1 MINRISFTSNY
12 NLKNDGR
19 HYRPAAGKIAR
30 PSNAR
35 PDRPCLLLNL
45 GARIGAGLALYLVV
59 TALLLGL
66 VLHTQLRQ
74 LSERQQDSLGEA
86 LAGQLAETLKQPL
99 INRNPVSIQ
108 VILDNLISETALVAR
123 VSAYSAGNRLLAQ
136 SQVDQ
141 PPTGLAAYT
150 RPISVDNTLVGMVRV
165 ELAGTRLFYRFQML
179 LWTTLGIWLV
189 TTLIFAFWL
198 VSTASGYSRRIRR
211 ATEGLGGP
219 GTGHEL
225 DALEESLAPFTLER
239 KAPQEGSGEFILVA
253 VEIPDLPRLRAQ
265 LNAQRFNHLLRRVDD
280 TIEQVLPIYR
290 GERLP
295 ARQQVALL
303 QFDAD
308 DEGEALYQALYCARA
323 LTELCRSLSAAER
336 LPFEIRCALG
346 HCHTPEGASP
356 WRDDL
361 QREECIARLL
371 DILPAG
377 GDWELL
383 IVPRRAEDADLAGC
397 ELEPLHGE
405 ILRFQRFSPERQ
417 EAFDRQMEFLA
428 TGR

>member
-1 MINRISFTSNY
+1 MRS
-12 NLKNDGR
+12 
-19 HYRPAAGKIAR
+19 
-30 PSNAR
+30 
-35 PDRPCLLLNL
+35 LLLNL

-66 VLHTQLRQ
+66 ALHIQLRQ
-74 LSERQQDSLGEA
+74 LSERQQDVLGEA

-99 INRNPVSIQ
+99 INRNAVSIQ
-108 VILDNLISETALVAR
+108 VILDNLISETPLVAR
-123 VSAYSAGNRLLAQ
+123 VTAYSAGNRLIAQ
-136 SQVDQ
+136 SQDDRI
-141 PPTGLAAYT
+141 PGELATYT
-150 RPISVDNTLVGMVRV
+150 RPISVDNTLVGTVRV
-165 ELAGTRLFYRFQML
+165 ELDSARLFYRFRLL
-179 LWTTLGIWLV
+179 LWTALGTWLI
-189 TTLIFAFWL
+189 TTLMLAFWL

-219 GTGHEL
+219 RTGHEL

-239 KAPQEGSGEFILVA
+239 EAPQEGSGELILVA

-290 GERLP
+290 GKRLP
-295 ARQQVALL
+295 ARQQVAFL

-308 DEGEALYQALYCARA
+308 GEGEPLYRALYCARA
-323 LTELCRSLSAAER
+323 LTALCRSLSAAER
-336 LPFEIRCALG
+336 LPFEMRCALG
-346 HCHTPEGASP
+346 HCHTPGDAGP

-361 QREECIARLL
+361 QREECIERLL

-383 IVPRRAEDADLAGC
+383 IDPRRLDEEDLTGC
-397 ELEPLHGE
+397 ELEPLHHGE
-405 ILRFQRFSPERQ
+405 ILRFRQFSPERQ

-428 TGR
+428 SER